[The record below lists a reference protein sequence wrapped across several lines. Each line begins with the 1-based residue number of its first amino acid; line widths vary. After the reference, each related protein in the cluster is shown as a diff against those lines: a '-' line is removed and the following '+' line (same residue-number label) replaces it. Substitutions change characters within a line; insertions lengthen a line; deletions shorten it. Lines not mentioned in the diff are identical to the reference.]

1 MTQDIQQVL
10 EKAIG
15 QPPNDMTVRDPN
27 QNSRVSSLWPVGHLI
42 LDASRFLEHVGQ
54 RKPEGVLHLLRSK
67 LELLTFDQK
76 EGVSGDDE
84 RRARS
89 GVADDVVQTAKVLG
103 ARQFD
108 PDLLEGFTSRRAARR
123 IVAALQT
130 TTRKRH
136 MPRPRVPLAHGPLDQ
151 EHFDRLAALAKH
163 DRNGSMCLTG
173 QVGLLGHMRTQFF
186 SNDVDFHVMQLSD
199 LRSTARAAPTLSG

>member
-1 MTQDIQQVL
+1 MTQDIQQVF

-15 QPPNDMTVRDPN
+15 QPPNDMTVRDPD
-27 QNSRVSSLWPVGHLI
+27 QNSRVSSLGPVSHLI
-42 LDASRFLEHVGQ
+42 LDTSRFLEHVGQ

-76 EGVSGDDE
+76 EGVGSDNE
-84 RRARS
+84 RWARS
-89 GVADDVVQTAKVLG
+89 GVPDDIVQTAKVLG
-103 ARQFD
+103 IRQFD

-130 TTRKRH
+130 ATRKRH
-136 MPRPRVPLAHGPLDQ
+136 VPRPRVPLAHGPLDQ

-163 DRNGSMCLTG
+163 DRNGSVSFTG
-173 QVGLLGHMRTQFF
+173 RVGLVGHVRTQFF
-186 SNDVDFHVMQLSD
+186 SNDFDFHVMQLSD
-199 LRSTARAAPTLSG
+199 LGSTARAAPTLSG